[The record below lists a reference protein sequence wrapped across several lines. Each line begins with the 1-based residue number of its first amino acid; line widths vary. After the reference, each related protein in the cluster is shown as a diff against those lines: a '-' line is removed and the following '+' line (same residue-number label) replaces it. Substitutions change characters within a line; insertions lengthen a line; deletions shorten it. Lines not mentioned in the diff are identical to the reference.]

1 MRHLKKGRKFGRKT
15 DQRKAL
21 LKSVASAF
29 FLKGKITTTEAK
41 AKEIQPYVERAITRA
56 KEITLADRRILLQDF
71 SNTVI
76 KKITEYA
83 VLAQARS
90 GGYTRITKVGMR
102 KSDSARIAI
111 LELVK

>member
-71 SNTVI
+71 SNIVV

-83 VLAQARS
+83 VALEGRP

-102 KSDSARIAI
+102 KSDSAKIAI